1 MASDR
6 GWTDRR
12 MDIVIGNLLRSGVV
26 LSALIV
32 SVGAVIYLVR
42 HGHSP
47 TEYRVFRGEPSDLR
61 SIRGILRDALALR
74 GRGIIQLGLLFL
86 IATPVARVAFSIFGF
101 AEEKDRM
108 YVLIA
113 SVVLLVLAY
122 SLIGSAWST

>member
-1 MASDR
+1 
-6 GWTDRR
+6 
-12 MDIVIGNLLRSGVV
+12 MDIVIGNLLRSGLL
-26 LSALIV
+26 LSALTV

-47 TEYRVFRGEPSDLR
+47 TEYRIFRGEPSDLL
-61 SIRGILRDALALR
+61 SVRGILRDALALR
-74 GRGIIQLGLLFL
+74 GKGIIQLGLLFL

-101 AEEKDRM
+101 AEEKDRL

-122 SLIGSAWST
+122 SLIGSAWSA

>member
-32 SVGAVIYLVR
+32 FVGSVIYLAR